1 MSSDFSL
8 FSLFAA
14 GLACLVPV
22 TNAYT
27 QPTGSP
33 EGNAIYTPGS
43 TSVVPAGSPYEITWD
58 PTTSGTVT
66 LVLLKGP
73 SNNAVPQY
81 AIVEGIDNSGS
92 YTWTPSEDLSPTDG
106 PTGYGIEL
114 IVDATGQYQYSTQFG
129 ISNNGYDAD
138 SKAVAS
144 SLTSAASTTITM
156 STSSSSEMTSAISTT
171 SATSATSA
179 TSSVSETTATANA
192 TSSTGDVYVTEV
204 VDKFTT
210 YCPYATS
217 FTAGGKTYTV
227 SSATTLTVTDCP
239 DGCTVSKPASM
250 SAPTTAAPVTT
261 AMSSSKPA
269 AVMTTG
275 GVPANGSAPYPTGG
289 MAVPSSL
296 RTSASAGMPS
306 SGANATGSGSPPIQ
320 ANGASSVATSFVG
333 LAVAAG
339 VAVFAL

>member
-33 EGNAIYTPGS
+33 ETNRASQGNAIYTPGS

-129 ISNNGYDAD
+129 ISNDGYDAD
-138 SKAVAS
+138 SKAKAS
-144 SLTSAASTTITM
+144 SSASAASTTITM
-156 STSSSSEMTSAISTT
+156 STSSTSEMTSAI
-171 SATSATSA
+171 SA

-239 DGCTVSKPASM
+239 GGCTVSKPASM

-261 AMSSSKPA
+261 AMSSSKSA

-306 SGANATGSGSPPIQ
+306 SGANETGSGSPPIQ
-320 ANGASSVATSFVG
+320 ANGASSTRLKATSSGPLRVC
-333 LAVAAG
+333 
-339 VAVFAL
+339 

>member
-1 MSSDFSL
+1 
-8 FSLFAA
+8 
-14 GLACLVPV
+14 
-22 TNAYT
+22 
-27 QPTGSP
+27 
-33 EGNAIYTPGS
+33 
-43 TSVVPAGSPYEITWD
+43 
-58 PTTSGTVT
+58 
-66 LVLLKGP
+66 
-73 SNNAVPQY
+73 
-81 AIVEGIDNSGS
+81 
-92 YTWTPSEDLSPTDG
+92 
-106 PTGYGIEL
+106 
-114 IVDATGQYQYSTQFG
+114 
-129 ISNNGYDAD
+129 
-138 SKAVAS
+138 
-144 SLTSAASTTITM
+144 
-156 STSSSSEMTSAISTT
+156 
-171 SATSATSA
+171 
-179 TSSVSETTATANA
+179 TATANA

-269 AVMTTG
+269 DVMTTG

>member
-129 ISNNGYDAD
+129 ISNDGYDAD
-138 SKAVAS
+138 SEAVAS
-144 SLTSAASTTITM
+144 SSASAATTTIAMT
-156 STSSSSEMTSAISTT
+156 TSSSEMTSAT
-171 SATSATSA
+171 SAA
-179 TSSVSETTATANA
+179 SSVSEATAETTATANA

-227 SSATTLTVTDCP
+227 SSATTLTVTDCSG
-239 DGCTVSKPASM
+239 GCTVSKPASM

-269 AVMTTG
+269 VVITTG
-275 GVPANGSAPYPTGG
+275 GLPANGSAPYP
-289 MAVPSSL
+289 MPSSL

-320 ANGASSVATSFVG
+320 ANGASSAATSFVG